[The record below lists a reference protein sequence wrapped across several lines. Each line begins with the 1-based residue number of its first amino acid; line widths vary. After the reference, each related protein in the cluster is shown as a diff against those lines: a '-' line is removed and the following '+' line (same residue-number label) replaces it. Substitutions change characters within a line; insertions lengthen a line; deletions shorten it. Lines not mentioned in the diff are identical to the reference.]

1 MTELHPL
8 KGKKNG
14 RCNRTACQAPLE
26 DDANWSMHDY
36 MTGGRLYYCTPCA
49 RRFTEADLQFREPIR
64 CSIIDADA
72 SASTQENA

>member
-1 MTELHPL
+1 MSDHPL

-26 DDANWSMHDY
+26 DDTNWSMHNY

-49 RRFTEADLQFREPIR
+49 RDFNDWDRRTRKPLR
-64 CSIIDADA
+64 CEIIPEDA
-72 SASTQENA
+72 